1 VRTAHQPGGSRF
13 RCAVRTLHKLKSLCH
28 QCRAGMARQKGL
40 HVFDSLEGLKRS
52 HSCGELTAKDAG
64 AAVTLMGWVQRRRDH
79 GGLIFVDLR
88 DRDGI
93 TQVVFDPKVN
103 PDAHNKAGLLRDE
116 FVLAMRGVV
125 NPRPPEMINPN
136 LATGEIEILVSE
148 LRILNS
154 AKTPPFELE
163 DYKVD
168 ISEALRLKYRY
179 LDLRRPSIMEKIL
192 FRHRAAQATRRFLNS
207 QGFIEVETPILTK
220 STPEGAR
227 DYLVPSRVQ
236 PGQFFALPQSPQL
249 FKQLLMMSGL
259 DRYYQLCR
267 CFRDEDLRAD
277 RQPEFTQIDVE
288 MAFISEED
296 IMAVVEGLIS
306 TLFAD
311 LMSVTL
317 TLPFPRLTYQE
328 CMDRF
333 GLDRPDPRFGLE
345 LEDVTDL
352 VREAEFRQFRDVVD
366 KGGIVK
372 ALCGPGLAKLS
383 RKELDELIELAGVY
397 GAKGMA
403 WVKLQKDGWQ
413 SPLAK
418 YFTDATKEHIDR
430 HLEAKVGDLL
440 LFIADDPV
448 VACTAMG
455 QVRLALAQK
464 EGLIPEGTY
473 NLVWVTDFPLVEFNR
488 EEGRH
493 TAVHHPFTAPKEE
506 DLPLLATDPGKVRAR
521 AYDLVLNGQE
531 IGGGS
536 IRINQREIQQQV
548 FEVLKI
554 GAAEAEEKFGFLLE
568 ALEYGA
574 PPHGGVAFG
583 FDRLVAILC
592 GAKSIREV
600 IAFPKTQKA
609 ACLVTKAPSPVALEQ
624 LLELGLRVEK

>member
-1 VRTAHQPGGSRF
+1 
-13 RCAVRTLHKLKSLCH
+13 
-28 QCRAGMARQKGL
+28 
-40 HVFDSLEGLKRS
+40 VFDSLEGLSRT
-52 HSCGELTAKDAG
+52 HSCNALTAADNG
-64 AAVTLMGWVQRRRDH
+64 VEVVLMGWVQRRRDH

-88 DRDGI
+88 DREGL
-93 TQVVFDPKVN
+93 TQVVFSPEVN
-103 PDAHNKAGLLRDE
+103 PDTHIKAGVLRDE
-116 FVLAMRGVV
+116 YVIAVRGLV
-125 NPRPPEMINPN
+125 NLRPADMINPN
-136 LATGEIEILVSE
+136 LPTGEIEVLIEE

-154 AKTPPFELE
+154 SKTPPFELE
-163 DYKVD
+163 DYRVD

-179 LDLRRPSIMEKIL
+179 LDLRRPSVMKNIL
-192 FRHRAAQATRRFLNS
+192 FRHRAAQVTRQFLNG

-249 FKQLLMMSGL
+249 FKQLLMMAGL

-288 MAFISEED
+288 MAFITEAD
-296 IMAVVEGLIS
+296 IMHVVEGLMVA
-306 TLFAD
+306 LFRD
-311 LMSVTL
+311 LMGIDL
-317 TLPFPRLTYQE
+317 KPPFPRLTYQE
-328 CMDRF
+328 CLDRF
-333 GLDRPDPRFGLE
+333 GLDRPDTRFGLE
-345 LEDVTDL
+345 LKDITDL
-352 VREAEFRQFRDVVD
+352 VMDSEFRQFREVVD
-366 KGGIVK
+366 QGGIVK
-372 ALCGPGLAKLS
+372 ALNGRGLSKHS
-383 RKELDELIELAGVY
+383 RKDLDGLIDLAGVY
-397 GAKGMA
+397 GARGLA
-403 WVKLQKDGWQ
+403 WVKIQPDGAWQ

-418 YFTDATKEHIDR
+418 FFPAGAKAAINGR
-430 HLEAKVGDLL
+430 LEAEEGDLL
-440 LFIADDPV
+440 LFVADVPL

-455 QVRLALAQK
+455 QVRLHLAEK
-464 EGLIPEGTY
+464 AGLIPEETF
-473 NLVWVTDFPLVEFNR
+473 NLVWVTDFPMLEYDN
-488 EEGRH
+488 EAGRFS
-493 TAVHHPFTAPKEE
+493 AMHHPFTAPKEE
-506 DLPLLATDPGKVRAR
+506 DLALLETNPGQVRAR
-521 AYDLVLNGQE
+521 AYDLVLNGTE

-536 IRINQREIQQQV
+536 IRINRRDIQQQV
-548 FEVLKI
+548 FQALKI
-554 GAAEAEEKFGFLLE
+554 GVDEAEEKFGFLLE